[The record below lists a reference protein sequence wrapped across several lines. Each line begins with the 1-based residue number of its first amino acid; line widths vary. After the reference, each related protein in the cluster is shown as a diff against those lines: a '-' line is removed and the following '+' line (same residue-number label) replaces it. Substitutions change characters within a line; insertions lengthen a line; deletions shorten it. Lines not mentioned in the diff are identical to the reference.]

1 MAGVWGVH
9 VPSVK
14 AHYDLDAQALS
25 MVLFVLAVG
34 SVLCLT
40 QAGRWVTRLGARRAA
55 TLAGTAMGA
64 TLAAMLASPWLPLL
78 LATAFSFGVACA
90 LFDVSI
96 NAEGN
101 AIEAASGTLV
111 MSGFHG
117 MFSAGGMLGAALAAA
132 AIARGVPA
140 AWQLVATGASAV
152 ALALVAAAQMLPAHA
167 PPAAAGVTP
176 SRWPRALIVLGVLA
190 AVGLLAEG
198 AIYDWSVLYLSSEA
212 GAPPALAALGFAS
225 FSAAMAATRFAGDTL
240 RRRFA
245 APHLL
250 AASAALASAAMTL
263 LLIARDPWIGLAG
276 FALAGVGFANVVPIL
291 FAGASRVPGVAPARG
306 IAAVSSLGYAG
317 LVIGPPLVG
326 TIAQASS
333 LTWGMG
339 VIAAGA
345 ALLAWGA
352 RHVPR

>member
-14 AHYDLDAQALS
+14 AHYGLDAQALS

-40 QAGRWVTRLGARRAA
+40 QAGRWVTWLGARRAA
-55 TLAGTAMGA
+55 TIAGAAMGA

-101 AIEAASGTLV
+101 AIEAVSGKLV

-117 MFSAGGMLGAALAAA
+117 MFSAGGMLGAALGAA

-140 AWQLVATGASAV
+140 AWQLVATGAFAV
-152 ALALVAAAQMLPAHA
+152 ALALLAAARMLPAHA
-167 PPAAAGVTP
+167 PPAAGATP
-176 SRWPRALIVLGVLA
+176 GRWPRALIVLGVLA
-190 AVGLLAEG
+190 GVGLLAEG
-198 AIYDWSVLYLSSEA
+198 AIYDWSVLYLASEA

-225 FSAAMAATRFAGDTL
+225 FSAAMAATRFAGDAL

-250 AASAALASAAMTL
+250 AASAGLASVAMTL
-263 LLIARDPWIGLAG
+263 LLVARDPWIGLAG
-276 FALAGVGFANVVPIL
+276 FALAGIGFANVVPIL
-291 FAGASRVPGVAPARG
+291 FAGASRLPGVAPARG